1 MVIIVKFLVC
11 TISENLLKA
20 MSLMFETDIFGPCLV
35 WILKWGGGMVPLPL
49 WQLISGNC
57 EGKNAPNQH
66 YWSSL
71 FKDVIKKFSKKILLD
86 NNVTH
91 LMQIFFLKKKGV

>member
-11 TISENLLKA
+11 I
-20 MSLMFETDIFGPCLV
+20 M
-35 WILKWGGGMVPLPL
+35 GGGGGGAPTGPLPL

>member
-35 WILKWGGGMVPLPL
+35 WILKWGGGGHGPPAPLAINI
-49 WQLISGNC
+49 WQL
-57 EGKNAPNQH
+57 
-66 YWSSL
+66 
-71 FKDVIKKFSKKILLD
+71 
-86 NNVTH
+86 
-91 LMQIFFLKKKGV
+91 